1 MFEEDVSV
9 FIDDSTEIESNSS
22 DYYGLVNVT
31 RTHSSTKKDVHSRSD
46 IDAFLSDNVEARNY
60 LPPNY
65 NVEEEKVDGFSNS
78 ENKVQKFIDTLLI
91 PH

>member
-1 MFEEDVSV
+1 M
-9 FIDDSTEIESNSS
+9 DDSTETENNSS
-22 DYYGLVNVT
+22 DYYSLANVT
-31 RTHSSTKKDVHSRSD
+31 RTLSSTEKDVHSQSD
-46 IDAFLSDNVEARNY
+46 IDPFLANNVEARNY

-78 ENKVQKFIDTLLI
+78 ENKVKKFIDTPVLI